1 MSMKTL
7 TLRHC
12 LLPLCVSAAFLL
24 SACSSS
30 PAPQEG
36 HEAPSSA
43 ELSGAIVDQ
52 RWDLLLIGTDEKL
65 AFNETPFF
73 EISRDGTIAGYDGCN
88 RFTGQISLGEGHRFD
103 VKELA
108 STRMA
113 CPDME
118 NAAQVTNMLE
128 GAYRYLIDHDRL
140 VLFGPDSRVL
150 GGWREGK

>member
-12 LLPLCVSAAFLL
+12 LLPLCVSAALLL

-36 HEAPSSA
+36 HEVPSSA